1 MERDDRLRFCSV
13 PQRENSLKTKEGSEL
28 MFGQSRRRLRS
39 VVKRDTGWLEDCS
52 LSPTPSVTAGSKDF
66 FSRRDAW
73 RRMTA

>member
-1 MERDDRLRFCSV
+1 MLGLRSCFV
-13 PQRENSLKTKEGSEL
+13 PQREDSLKTNGGRVL

-39 VVKRDTGWLEDCS
+39 VVKRDAGWLEDCS
-52 LSPTPSVTAGSKDF
+52 LSPTPRVTAGCKDF